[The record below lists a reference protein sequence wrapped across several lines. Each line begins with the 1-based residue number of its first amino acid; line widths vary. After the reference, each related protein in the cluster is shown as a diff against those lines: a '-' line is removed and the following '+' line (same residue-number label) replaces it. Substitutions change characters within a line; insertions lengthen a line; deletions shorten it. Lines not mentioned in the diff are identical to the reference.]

1 MAIVKGVD
9 TVSNVTNILTQI
21 KNQGYSYVIRYYSI
35 NGNSK
40 RMGAAGAAEIAN
52 AGLKRVSVYQNLH
65 NSYSKFSA
73 AIAAG
78 DATDAIAQAKSV
90 GHSSGTIYFAVD
102 YDAYGSNVTNNVV
115 PYFKEVNRYLGAQEI
130 KYNVGVY
137 ASRVC
142 CNKVSE
148 LNLAKY
154 SYVRDMSYGSGGNM
168 AVHMPKNWAFDQ
180 FAEITYNGIGI
191 DKVNASGKDVGVSK
205 LDEDGSN

>member
-21 KNQGYSYVIRYYSI
+21 KKQGYSYVIRYYSI

-40 RMGAAGAAEIAN
+40 RMGASEAAAIAN

-65 NSYSKFSA
+65 NSYSKFST

-102 YDAYGSNVTNNVV
+102 YDASASEIEGNIKAHFNELKTMLSAAGYSLGVYGSSLVCKKL
-115 PYFKEVNRYLGAQEI
+115 KEA
-130 KYNVGVY
+130 
-137 ASRVC
+137 
-142 CNKVSE
+142 
-148 LNLAKY
+148 
-154 SYVRDMSYGSGGNM
+154 
-168 AVHMPKNWAFDQ
+168 
-180 FAEITYNGIGI
+180 GI
-191 DKVNASGKDVGVSK
+191 VSK
-205 LDEDGSN
+205 TWLSMSTGWGYNTNFNDWNMHQTIEVTFGGIL

>member
-21 KNQGYSYVIRYYSI
+21 KKQGYSYVIRYYSI

-40 RMGAAGAAEIAN
+40 RMGASEAAAIAN

-102 YDAYGSNVTNNVV
+102 YDASASEIEGNIKAHFNELKTMLSAAGYSLGVYGSSLVCKKL
-115 PYFKEVNRYLGAQEI
+115 KEA
-130 KYNVGVY
+130 
-137 ASRVC
+137 
-142 CNKVSE
+142 
-148 LNLAKY
+148 
-154 SYVRDMSYGSGGNM
+154 
-168 AVHMPKNWAFDQ
+168 
-180 FAEITYNGIGI
+180 GI
-191 DKVNASGKDVGVSK
+191 VSK
-205 LDEDGSN
+205 TWLSMSTGWGYNTNFNDWNMHQTIEVTFGGIVFDENEAASIYDIGAW

>member
-21 KNQGYSYVIRYYSI
+21 KKQGYSYVIRYYSI

-40 RMGAAGAAEIAN
+40 RMGASEAAAIAN

-102 YDAYGSNVTNNVV
+102 YDASASEIEGNIKAHFNKLKTMLSAAGYSLGVYGSSLVCKKL
-115 PYFKEVNRYLGAQEI
+115 KEA
-130 KYNVGVY
+130 
-137 ASRVC
+137 
-142 CNKVSE
+142 
-148 LNLAKY
+148 
-154 SYVRDMSYGSGGNM
+154 
-168 AVHMPKNWAFDQ
+168 
-180 FAEITYNGIGI
+180 GI
-191 DKVNASGKDVGVSK
+191 VSK
-205 LDEDGSN
+205 TWLSMSTGWGYNTNFNDWNMHQTIEVTFGGIVFDENEAASIYDIGAW

>member
-21 KNQGYSYVIRYYSI
+21 KNKGYSYVIRYYSI

-40 RMGAAGAAEIAN
+40 RMGAAEAAEIAN

-102 YDAYGSNVTNNVV
+102 YDASASEIEGNIKAHFNELKTMLSAAGYSLGVYGSSLVCKKL
-115 PYFKEVNRYLGAQEI
+115 KEA
-130 KYNVGVY
+130 
-137 ASRVC
+137 
-142 CNKVSE
+142 
-148 LNLAKY
+148 
-154 SYVRDMSYGSGGNM
+154 
-168 AVHMPKNWAFDQ
+168 
-180 FAEITYNGIGI
+180 GI
-191 DKVNASGKDVGVSK
+191 VSK
-205 LDEDGSN
+205 TWLSMSTGWGYNTNFNDWNMHQTIEVTFGGIVFDENEAASIYDIGAW

>member
-21 KNQGYSYVIRYYSI
+21 KNKGYSYVNRYYSI

-65 NSYSKFSA
+65 NSYSKFST

-102 YDAYGSNVTNNVV
+102 YDASASEIEGNIKAHFNELKTMLSAAGYSLGVYGSSLVCKKLKEAGIVSKTWLYMSTGWGYNTNFNDWNMHQTIEVT
-115 PYFKEVNRYLGAQEI
+115 F
-130 KYNVGVY
+130 
-137 ASRVC
+137 
-142 CNKVSE
+142 
-148 LNLAKY
+148 
-154 SYVRDMSYGSGGNM
+154 GGNFM
-168 AVHMPKNWAFDQ
+168 RLK
-180 FAEITYNGIGI
+180 ELE
-191 DKVNASGKDVGVSK
+191 SK
-205 LDEDGSN
+205 MDGRLSLIINLPF